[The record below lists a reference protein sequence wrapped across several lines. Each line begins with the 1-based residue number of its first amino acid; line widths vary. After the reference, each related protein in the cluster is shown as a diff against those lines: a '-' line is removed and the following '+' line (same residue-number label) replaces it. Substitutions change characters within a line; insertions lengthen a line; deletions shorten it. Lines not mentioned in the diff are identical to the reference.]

1 MDNTKNDYFYLCNYC
16 GKKFEEKRKPI
27 IMNCG
32 HNICFDCLKLNKEI
46 LKCIFCQKRSYNKKK
61 ISHFPINFS
70 LFELI
75 QSLNNNEEP
84 KIKEGYFRCETCKL
98 NLSTNYHKIKFPEHQ
113 FEEIKKQEIEN
124 KKKIIEKEANQ
135 IQKDFDAY
143 NKKIEE
149 DLKKYLEKL
158 FEICENQSQI
168 MDFKNIDIFKMYL
181 LCGLINPADEER
193 LRLFH
198 EKIIINRT
206 YYTII
211 QKSKNFDDLIE
222 QLNKVNKDNEKNY
235 LNTDEFLSLFCYYID
250 IQYNKLGN
258 IEDNLKTLEKLLK
271 EDNNYKE
278 EFTKDII
285 LQLNYGLGDSLT
297 SSSIYNLGFFL
308 INDNLY
314 IFEPMEQKFET
325 YKIKLVDDD
334 NHIISKFLTTE
345 RKFYICTNNNFY
357 LYNLLSLNSLN
368 KIIKPTNLPKA
379 DFNEEN
385 TQIMI
390 LENSIYKMSS
400 KSFETLNVNEKIK
413 NAEWRDLGLFNDEN
427 KEKQIIKPKIIHHN
441 NVYLFIIDDSKNEI
455 NELFIYD
462 TLKDSWSSTKLKL
475 VIPENENNEKVLNI
489 KNYYLF
495 NKGYVMLFGGFENNI
510 FNEYIYII
518 DSVRQTISR
527 GEKINY
533 QIDDFTKIK
542 DMSFSVNM
550 NNLYLLINY
559 DNKKIKIYYK
569 DQNKKDIGFNL
580 IKDYNIK

>member
-1 MDNTKNDYFYLCNYC
+1 MDNDSLNEYFYLCNYC

-46 LKCIFCQKRSYNKKK
+46 LRCIFCQKRSYNKKK

-75 QSLNNNEEP
+75 QNLNKKEEP
-84 KIKEGYFRCETCKL
+84 TIKEGYYRCETCKL
-98 NLSTNYHKIKFPEHQ
+98 NLSTNYHKTRFPKHK
-113 FEEIKKQEIEN
+113 FEEIKQEEIEN
-124 KKKIIEKEANQ
+124 KKKNIEKEATT
-135 IQKDFDAY
+135 IQKEFDLY
-143 NKKIEE
+143 NKKIED
-149 DLKKYLEKL
+149 DLKDYLEKL
-158 FEICENQSQI
+158 FEICQNQSKK
-168 MDFKNIDIFKMYL
+168 MDFNNIDVFKMYL

-198 EKIIINRT
+198 EKIFKNRT
-206 YYTII
+206 YFNII
-211 QKSKNFDDLIE
+211 QNSKNFDELIDK
-222 QLNKVNKDNEKNY
+222 LNKVDKNIENY

-250 IQYNKLGN
+250 IQYKKLGN

-271 EDNNYKE
+271 EDSNYKE

-297 SSSIYNLGFFL
+297 SSSIYNLGYFL
-308 INDNLY
+308 INNILY
-314 IFEPMEQKFET
+314 IFEPIEQKFEK
-325 YKIKLVDDD
+325 YNIKLFNND
-334 NHIISKFLTTE
+334 NNIISKFLTTE

-357 LYNLLSLNSLN
+357 LYNLLSSN
-368 KIIKPTNLPKA
+368 KEIKPIYLPKS

-413 NAEWRDLGLFNDEN
+413 NTEWRDLGLFNDEN
-427 KEKQIIKPKIIHHN
+427 KERQIIKPKIIHHN
-441 NVYLFIIDDSKNEI
+441 NVYLFVIDDSKNEM

-462 TLKDSWSSTKLKL
+462 TLKDSWSSTKMKL
-475 VIPENENNEKVLNI
+475 VIPEKENNEKVLNI

-495 NKGYVMLFGGFENNI
+495 NKGHVMLFGGFENNI

-533 QIDDFTKIK
+533 LINDFTKIK
-542 DMSFSVNM
+542 DMSFSINM
-550 NNLYLLINY
+550 NNLYLLVNY

-569 DQNKKDIGFNL
+569 DHNKKDIPFNF
-580 IKDYNIK
+580 IKDYNI

>member
-1 MDNTKNDYFYLCNYC
+1 MDNDSMNEYFYLCNYC

-75 QSLNNNEEP
+75 QSLKDKEEP
-84 KIKEGYFRCETCKL
+84 QLNEGYFRCETCKL
-98 NLSTNYHKIKFPEHQ
+98 NLSTNYHKLRFPEHK
-113 FEEIKKQEIEN
+113 FEEIKKEEIEN
-124 KKKIIEKEANQ
+124 KKKIIENEASK
-135 IQKDFDAY
+135 IQKDFDLY
-143 NKKIEE
+143 NKKIED
-149 DLKKYLEKL
+149 DLKEYLEKL
-158 FEICENQSQI
+158 FEICQNQSEK
-168 MDFKNIDIFKMYL
+168 MDFNNIDIFKMYL

-198 EKIIINRT
+198 EKIFKNKF
-206 YYTII
+206 YFNII
-211 QKSKNFDDLIE
+211 QNSKNFDELIDK
-222 QLNKVNKDNEKNY
+222 LNKVDKNIENY

-250 IQYNKLGN
+250 IQFNKLNN
-258 IEDNLKTLEKLLK
+258 IEDNLKTLEKLLE

-297 SSSIYNLGFFL
+297 SSSIYNLGYFL
-308 INDNLY
+308 INNILY
-314 IFEPMEQKFET
+314 IFEPIEQQFEK
-325 YKIKLVDDD
+325 YNIKLYKDD
-334 NHIISKFLTTE
+334 NNIISKFLTTE
-345 RKFYICTNNNFY
+345 RKFYICTNKNFY
-357 LYNLLSLNSLN
+357 LYNLLSSNN
-368 KIIKPTNLPKA
+368 EIIPMKLPKS

-400 KSFETLNVNEKIK
+400 KSFETLNVNEKI
-413 NAEWRDLGLFNDEN
+413 NNNEWRDLGLFNDEN

-462 TLKDSWSSTKLKL
+462 TLKDSWSSTKMKL
-475 VIPENENNEKVLNI
+475 VIPEKENNEKVLNI

-533 QIDDFTKIK
+533 LIDDFTKIK
-542 DMSFSVNM
+542 DMSFSINM
-550 NNLYLLINY
+550 NNLYLLVNY
-559 DNKKIKIYYK
+559 DDKIIKIYFK
-569 DQNKKDIGFNL
+569 DQNKKDIGFKF

>member
-149 DLKKYLEKL
+149 DLKKYLENL
-158 FEICENQSQI
+158 FEICENQSQK

-198 EKIIINRT
+198 EKIFKNKF
-206 YYTII
+206 YFNII
-211 QKSKNFDDLIE
+211 QNSKNFDELIDK
-222 QLNKVNKDNEKNY
+222 LNKVDKNIENY

-250 IQYNKLGN
+250 IQFNKLNN
-258 IEDNLKTLEKLLK
+258 IEDNLKTLEKLLE

-297 SSSIYNLGFFL
+297 SSSIYNLGYFL
-308 INDNLY
+308 INNILY
-314 IFEPMEQKFET
+314 IFEPIEQQFEK
-325 YKIKLVDDD
+325 YNIKLYKDD
-334 NHIISKFLTTE
+334 NNIISKFLTTE
-345 RKFYICTNNNFY
+345 RKFYICTNKNFY
-357 LYNLLSLNSLN
+357 LYNLLSSNN
-368 KIIKPTNLPKA
+368 EIIPMKLPKS

-385 TQIMI
+385 TQMMI

-400 KSFETLNVNEKIK
+400 KSFETLNVNEKI
-413 NAEWRDLGLFNDEN
+413 NNTEWRDLGLFNDEN

-462 TLKDSWSSTKLKL
+462 TLKDSWSSTKMKL
-475 VIPENENNEKVLNI
+475 VIPEKENNEKVLNI

-533 QIDDFTKIK
+533 LIDDFTKIK
-542 DMSFSVNM
+542 DMSFSINM
-550 NNLYLLINY
+550 NNLYLLVNY
-559 DNKKIKIYYK
+559 DDKIIKIYFK
-569 DQNKKDIGFNL
+569 DQNKKDIGFKF

>member
-1 MDNTKNDYFYLCNYC
+1 MDNDSMNEYFYLCNYC

-75 QSLNNNEEP
+75 QSLKDKEEP
-84 KIKEGYFRCETCKL
+84 QLNEGYFRCETCKL
-98 NLSTNYHKIKFPEHQ
+98 NLSTNYHKLRFPEHK
-113 FEEIKKQEIEN
+113 FEEIKKEEIEN
-124 KKKIIEKEANQ
+124 KKKIIENEASK
-135 IQKDFDAY
+135 IQKDFDLY
-143 NKKIEE
+143 NKKIED
-149 DLKKYLEKL
+149 DLKEYLEKL
-158 FEICENQSQI
+158 FEICQNQSEK
-168 MDFKNIDIFKMYL
+168 MDFNNIDIFKMYL

-198 EKIIINRT
+198 EKIFKNKF
-206 YYTII
+206 YFNII
-211 QKSKNFDDLIE
+211 QNSKNFDELIDK
-222 QLNKVNKDNEKNY
+222 LNKVDKNIENY

-250 IQYNKLGN
+250 IQFNKLNN
-258 IEDNLKTLEKLLK
+258 IEDNLKTLEKLLE

-297 SSSIYNLGFFL
+297 SSSIYNLGYFL
-308 INDNLY
+308 INNILY
-314 IFEPMEQKFET
+314 IFEPIEQQFEK
-325 YKIKLVDDD
+325 YNIKLYKDD
-334 NHIISKFLTTE
+334 NNIISKFLTTE
-345 RKFYICTNNNFY
+345 RKFYICTNKNFY
-357 LYNLLSLNSLN
+357 LYNLLSSNN
-368 KIIKPTNLPKA
+368 EIIPMKLPKS

-385 TQIMI
+385 TQMMI

-400 KSFETLNVNEKIK
+400 KSFETLNVNEKI
-413 NAEWRDLGLFNDEN
+413 NNTEWRDLGLFNDEN

-462 TLKDSWSSTKLKL
+462 TLKDSWSSTKMKL
-475 VIPENENNEKVLNI
+475 VIPEKENNEKVLNI

-533 QIDDFTKIK
+533 LIDDFTKIK
-542 DMSFSVNM
+542 DMSFSINM
-550 NNLYLLINY
+550 NNLYLLVNY
-559 DNKKIKIYYK
+559 DDKIIKIYFK
-569 DQNKKDIGFNL
+569 DQNKKDIGFKF

>member
-1 MDNTKNDYFYLCNYC
+1 MDNDSLNEYFYLCNYC

-46 LKCIFCQKRSYNKKK
+46 LRCIFCQKRSYNKKK

-75 QSLNNNEEP
+75 QSLNKKEEP
-84 KIKEGYFRCETCKL
+84 TIKEGYYRCETCKL
-98 NLSTNYHKIKFPEHQ
+98 NLSTNYHKTRFPEHK
-113 FEEIKKQEIEN
+113 FEEIKQEEIEN
-124 KKKIIEKEANQ
+124 KKKNIEKEATT
-135 IQKDFDAY
+135 IQKEFDLY
-143 NKKIEE
+143 NKKIED
-149 DLKKYLEKL
+149 DLKDYLEKL
-158 FEICENQSQI
+158 FEICQNQSKK
-168 MDFKNIDIFKMYL
+168 MDFNNIDVFKMYL

-198 EKIIINRT
+198 EKIFKNRT
-206 YYTII
+206 YFNII
-211 QKSKNFDDLIE
+211 QNSKNFDELIDK
-222 QLNKVNKDNEKNY
+222 LNKVDKNIENY

-250 IQYNKLGN
+250 IQYKKLGN

-271 EDNNYKE
+271 EDSNYKE

-297 SSSIYNLGFFL
+297 SSSIYNLGYFL
-308 INDNLY
+308 INNILY
-314 IFEPMEQKFET
+314 IFEPIEQKFEK
-325 YKIKLVDDD
+325 YNIKLFNND
-334 NHIISKFLTTE
+334 NNIISKFLTTE

-357 LYNLLSLNSLN
+357 LYNLLSSN
-368 KIIKPTNLPKA
+368 KEIKPIYLPKS

-385 TQIMI
+385 TQLMI

-413 NAEWRDLGLFNDEN
+413 NTEWRDLGLFNDEN
-427 KEKQIIKPKIIHHN
+427 KERQIIKPKIIHHN
-441 NVYLFIIDDSKNEI
+441 NVYLFVIDDSKNEM

-462 TLKDSWSSTKLKL
+462 TLKDSWSSTKMKL
-475 VIPENENNEKVLNI
+475 VIPEKENNEKVLNI

-495 NKGYVMLFGGFENNI
+495 NKGHVMLFGGFENNI

-533 QIDDFTKIK
+533 LINDFTKIK
-542 DMSFSVNM
+542 DMSFSINM
-550 NNLYLLINY
+550 NNLYLLVNY

-569 DQNKKDIGFNL
+569 DHNKKDIPFNF
-580 IKDYNIK
+580 IKDYNI

>member
-1 MDNTKNDYFYLCNYC
+1 MDNDSMNEYFYLCNYC

-75 QSLNNNEEP
+75 QSLKDKEEP
-84 KIKEGYFRCETCKL
+84 QLNEGYFRCETCKL
-98 NLSTNYHKIKFPEHQ
+98 NLSTNYHKLRFPEHK
-113 FEEIKKQEIEN
+113 FEEIKKEEIEN
-124 KKKIIEKEANQ
+124 KKKIIENEASK
-135 IQKDFDAY
+135 IQKDFDLY
-143 NKKIEE
+143 NKKIED
-149 DLKKYLEKL
+149 DLKEYLEKL
-158 FEICENQSQI
+158 FEICQNQSEK
-168 MDFKNIDIFKMYL
+168 MDFNNIDIFKMYL

-198 EKIIINRT
+198 EKIFKNKF
-206 YYTII
+206 YFNII
-211 QKSKNFDDLIE
+211 QNSKNFDELIDK
-222 QLNKVNKDNEKNY
+222 LNKVDKNIENY

-250 IQYNKLGN
+250 IQCNKLNN
-258 IEDNLKTLEKLLK
+258 IEDNLKTLEKLLE

-285 LQLNYGLGDSLT
+285 FQLNYGLGDSLT
-297 SSSIYNLGFFL
+297 SSSIYNLGYFL
-308 INDNLY
+308 INNILY
-314 IFEPMEQKFET
+314 IFEPIEQQFEK
-325 YKIKLVDDD
+325 YNIKLYKDD
-334 NHIISKFLTTE
+334 NNIISKFFTTE
-345 RKFYICTNNNFY
+345 RKFYICTNKNFY
-357 LYNLLSLNSLN
+357 LYNLLSSNN
-368 KIIKPTNLPKA
+368 EIIPMKLPKS

-400 KSFETLNVNEKIK
+400 KSFETLNVNEKIN

-462 TLKDSWSSTKLKL
+462 TLKDSWSSTKMKL
-475 VIPENENNEKVLNI
+475 VIPEKENNEKVLNI

-533 QIDDFTKIK
+533 LIDDFTKIK
-542 DMSFSVNM
+542 DMSFSINM
-550 NNLYLLINY
+550 NNLYLLVNY
-559 DNKKIKIYYK
+559 DDKIIKIYFK
-569 DQNKKDIGFNL
+569 DQNKKDIGFKF

>member
-1 MDNTKNDYFYLCNYC
+1 MDNDSLNEYFYLCNYC

-46 LKCIFCQKRSYNKKK
+46 LRCIFCQKRSYNKKK

-75 QSLNNNEEP
+75 QNLNKKEEP
-84 KIKEGYFRCETCKL
+84 TIKEGYYRCETCKL
-98 NLSTNYHKIKFPEHQ
+98 NLSTNYHKTRFPEHK
-113 FEEIKKQEIEN
+113 FEEIKQEEIEN
-124 KKKIIEKEANQ
+124 KKKNIEKEATT
-135 IQKDFDAY
+135 IQKEFDLY
-143 NKKIEE
+143 NKKIED
-149 DLKKYLEKL
+149 DLKDYLEKL
-158 FEICENQSQI
+158 FEICQNQSKK
-168 MDFKNIDIFKMYL
+168 MDFNNIDVFKMYL

-198 EKIIINRT
+198 EKIFKNRT
-206 YYTII
+206 YFNII
-211 QKSKNFDDLIE
+211 QNSKNFDELIDK
-222 QLNKVNKDNEKNY
+222 LNKVDKNIENY

-250 IQYNKLGN
+250 IQYKKLGN

-271 EDNNYKE
+271 EDSNYKE

-297 SSSIYNLGFFL
+297 SSSIYNLGYFL
-308 INDNLY
+308 INNILY
-314 IFEPMEQKFET
+314 IFEPIEQKFEK
-325 YKIKLVDDD
+325 YNIKLFNND
-334 NHIISKFLTTE
+334 NNIISKFLTTE

-357 LYNLLSLNSLN
+357 LYNLLSSN
-368 KIIKPTNLPKA
+368 KEIKPIYLPKS

-385 TQIMI
+385 TQLMI

-413 NAEWRDLGLFNDEN
+413 NTEWRDLGLFNDEN
-427 KEKQIIKPKIIHHN
+427 KERQIIKPKIIHHN
-441 NVYLFIIDDSKNEI
+441 NVYLFVIDDSKNEM

-462 TLKDSWSSTKLKL
+462 TLKDSWSSTKMKL
-475 VIPENENNEKVLNI
+475 VIPEKENNEKVLNI

-495 NKGYVMLFGGFENNI
+495 NKGHVMLFGGFENNI

-533 QIDDFTKIK
+533 LINDFTKIK
-542 DMSFSVNM
+542 DMSFSINM
-550 NNLYLLINY
+550 NNLYLLVNY

-569 DQNKKDIGFNL
+569 DHNKKDIPFNF
-580 IKDYNIK
+580 IKDYNI

>member
-1 MDNTKNDYFYLCNYC
+1 MDNDSLNEYFYLCNYC

-75 QSLNNNEEP
+75 QNLNKKEEP
-84 KIKEGYFRCETCKL
+84 TIKEGYYRCETCKL
-98 NLSTNYHKIKFPEHQ
+98 NLSTNYHKTRFPKHK
-113 FEEIKKQEIEN
+113 FEEIKQEEIEN
-124 KKKIIEKEANQ
+124 KKKNIEKEATT
-135 IQKDFDAY
+135 IQKEFDLY
-143 NKKIEE
+143 NKKIED
-149 DLKKYLEKL
+149 DLKDYLEKL
-158 FEICENQSQI
+158 FEICQNQSKK
-168 MDFKNIDIFKMYL
+168 MDFNNIDVFKMYL

-198 EKIIINRT
+198 EKIFKNRT
-206 YYTII
+206 YFNII
-211 QKSKNFDDLIE
+211 QNSKNFDELIDK
-222 QLNKVNKDNEKNY
+222 LNKVDKNIENY

-250 IQYNKLGN
+250 IQCNKLNN
-258 IEDNLKTLEKLLK
+258 IEDNLKTLEKLLE

-297 SSSIYNLGFFL
+297 SSSIYNLGYFL
-308 INDNLY
+308 INNILY
-314 IFEPMEQKFET
+314 IFEPIEQQFEK
-325 YKIKLVDDD
+325 YNIKLYKDD
-334 NHIISKFLTTE
+334 NNIISKFLTTE
-345 RKFYICTNNNFY
+345 RKFYICTNKNFY
-357 LYNLLSLNSLN
+357 LYNLLSSNN
-368 KIIKPTNLPKA
+368 EIIPMKLPKS

-400 KSFETLNVNEKIK
+400 KSFETLNVNEKI
-413 NAEWRDLGLFNDEN
+413 NNTEWRDLGLFNDEN

>member
-1 MDNTKNDYFYLCNYC
+1 MNEYFYLCNYC

-75 QSLNNNEEP
+75 QSLKDKEEP
-84 KIKEGYFRCETCKL
+84 QLNEGYFRCETCKL
-98 NLSTNYHKIKFPEHQ
+98 NLSTNYHKLRFPEHK
-113 FEEIKKQEIEN
+113 FEEIKKEEIEN
-124 KKKIIEKEANQ
+124 KKKIIENEASK
-135 IQKDFDAY
+135 IQKDFDLY
-143 NKKIEE
+143 NKKIED
-149 DLKKYLEKL
+149 DLKEYLEKL
-158 FEICENQSQI
+158 FEICQNQSEK
-168 MDFKNIDIFKMYL
+168 MDFNNIDIFKMYL

-198 EKIIINRT
+198 EKIFKNKF
-206 YYTII
+206 YFNII
-211 QKSKNFDDLIE
+211 QNSKNFDELIDK
-222 QLNKVNKDNEKNY
+222 LNKVDKNIENY

-250 IQYNKLGN
+250 IQCNKLNN
-258 IEDNLKTLEKLLK
+258 IEDNLKTLEKLLE

-297 SSSIYNLGFFL
+297 SSSIYNLGYFL
-308 INDNLY
+308 INNILY
-314 IFEPMEQKFET
+314 IFEPIEQQFEK
-325 YKIKLVDDD
+325 YNIKLYKDD
-334 NHIISKFLTTE
+334 NNIISKFLTTE
-345 RKFYICTNNNFY
+345 RKFYICTNKNFY
-357 LYNLLSLNSLN
+357 LYNLLSSNN
-368 KIIKPTNLPKA
+368 EIIPMKLPKS

-400 KSFETLNVNEKIK
+400 KSFETLNVNEKI
-413 NAEWRDLGLFNDEN
+413 NNTEWRDLGLFNDEN

-462 TLKDSWSSTKLKL
+462 TLKDSWSSTKMKL
-475 VIPENENNEKVLNI
+475 VIPEKENNEKVLNI

-533 QIDDFTKIK
+533 LIDDFTKIK
-542 DMSFSVNM
+542 DMSFSINM
-550 NNLYLLINY
+550 NNLYLLVNY
-559 DNKKIKIYYK
+559 DDKIIKIYFK
-569 DQNKKDIGFNL
+569 DQNKKDIGFKF

>member
-1 MDNTKNDYFYLCNYC
+1 MDNDSMNEYFYLCNYC

-75 QSLNNNEEP
+75 QSLKDKEEP
-84 KIKEGYFRCETCKL
+84 QLNEGYFRCETCKL
-98 NLSTNYHKIKFPEHQ
+98 NLSTNYHKLRFPEHK
-113 FEEIKKQEIEN
+113 FEEIKKEEIEN
-124 KKKIIEKEANQ
+124 KKKIIENEASK
-135 IQKDFDAY
+135 IQKDFDLY
-143 NKKIEE
+143 NKKIED
-149 DLKKYLEKL
+149 DLKEYLEKL
-158 FEICENQSQI
+158 FEICQNQSEK
-168 MDFKNIDIFKMYL
+168 MDFNNIDIFKMYL

-198 EKIIINRT
+198 EKIFKNKF
-206 YYTII
+206 YFNII
-211 QKSKNFDDLIE
+211 QNSKNFDELIDK
-222 QLNKVNKDNEKNY
+222 LNKVDKNIENY

-250 IQYNKLGN
+250 IQCNKLNN
-258 IEDNLKTLEKLLK
+258 IEDNLKTLEKLLE

-297 SSSIYNLGFFL
+297 SSSIYNLGYFL
-308 INDNLY
+308 INNILY
-314 IFEPMEQKFET
+314 IFEPIEQQFEK
-325 YKIKLVDDD
+325 YNIKLYKDD
-334 NHIISKFLTTE
+334 NNIISKFLTTK
-345 RKFYICTNNNFY
+345 RKFYICTNKNFY
-357 LYNLLSLNSLN
+357 LYNLLSSNN
-368 KIIKPTNLPKA
+368 EIIPMKLPKS

-400 KSFETLNVNEKIK
+400 KSFETLNVNEKI
-413 NAEWRDLGLFNDEN
+413 NNTEWRDLGLFNDEN

-462 TLKDSWSSTKLKL
+462 TLKDSWSSTKMKL
-475 VIPENENNEKVLNI
+475 VIPEKENNEKVLNI

-533 QIDDFTKIK
+533 LIDDFTKIK
-542 DMSFSVNM
+542 DMSFSINM
-550 NNLYLLINY
+550 NNLYLLVNY
-559 DNKKIKIYYK
+559 DDKIIKIYFK
-569 DQNKKDIGFNL
+569 DQNKKDIGFKF

>member
-1 MDNTKNDYFYLCNYC
+1 MDNDSMNEYFYLCNYC

-75 QSLNNNEEP
+75 QSLKDKEEP
-84 KIKEGYFRCETCKL
+84 QLNEGYFRCETCKL
-98 NLSTNYHKIKFPEHQ
+98 NLSTNYHKLRFPEHK
-113 FEEIKKQEIEN
+113 FEEIKKEEIEN
-124 KKKIIEKEANQ
+124 KKKIIENEASK
-135 IQKDFDAY
+135 IQKDFDLY
-143 NKKIEE
+143 NKKIED
-149 DLKKYLEKL
+149 DLKEYLEKL
-158 FEICENQSQI
+158 FEICQNQSEK
-168 MDFKNIDIFKMYL
+168 MDFNNIDIFKMYL

-198 EKIIINRT
+198 EKIFKNKF
-206 YYTII
+206 YFNII
-211 QKSKNFDDLIE
+211 QNSKNFDELIDK
-222 QLNKVNKDNEKNY
+222 LNKVDKNIENY

-250 IQYNKLGN
+250 IQCNKLNN
-258 IEDNLKTLEKLLK
+258 IEDNLKTLEKLLE

-297 SSSIYNLGFFL
+297 SSSIYNLGYFL
-308 INDNLY
+308 INNILY
-314 IFEPMEQKFET
+314 IFEPIVQQFEK
-325 YKIKLVDDD
+325 YNIKLYKDD
-334 NHIISKFLTTE
+334 NNIISKFLTTE
-345 RKFYICTNNNFY
+345 RKFYICTNKNFY
-357 LYNLLSLNSLN
+357 LYNLLSSNN
-368 KIIKPTNLPKA
+368 DIIPMKLPKS

-400 KSFETLNVNEKIK
+400 KSFETLNVNEKI
-413 NAEWRDLGLFNDEN
+413 NNTEWRDLGLFNDEN

-462 TLKDSWSSTKLKL
+462 TLKDSWSSTKMKL
-475 VIPENENNEKVLNI
+475 VIPEKENNEKVLNI

-533 QIDDFTKIK
+533 LIDDFTKIK
-542 DMSFSVNM
+542 DMSFSINM
-550 NNLYLLINY
+550 NNLYLLVNY
-559 DNKKIKIYYK
+559 DDKIIKIYFK
-569 DQNKKDIGFNL
+569 DQNKKDIGFKF

>member
-1 MDNTKNDYFYLCNYC
+1 MDNDSMNEYFYLCNYC

-75 QSLNNNEEP
+75 QSLKDKEEP
-84 KIKEGYFRCETCKL
+84 QLNEGYFRCETCKL
-98 NLSTNYHKIKFPEHQ
+98 NLSTNYHKLRFPEHK
-113 FEEIKKQEIEN
+113 FEEIKKEEIEN
-124 KKKIIEKEANQ
+124 KKKIIENEASK
-135 IQKDFDAY
+135 IQKDFDLY
-143 NKKIEE
+143 NKKIED
-149 DLKKYLEKL
+149 DLKEYLEKL
-158 FEICENQSQI
+158 FEICQNQSEK
-168 MDFKNIDIFKMYL
+168 MDFNNIDIFKMYL

-198 EKIIINRT
+198 EKIFKNKF
-206 YYTII
+206 YFNII
-211 QKSKNFDDLIE
+211 QNSKNFDELIDK
-222 QLNKVNKDNEKNY
+222 LNKVDKNIENY

-250 IQYNKLGN
+250 IQFNKLNN
-258 IEDNLKTLEKLLK
+258 IEDNLKTLEKLLE

-297 SSSIYNLGFFL
+297 SSSIYNLGYFL
-308 INDNLY
+308 INNILY
-314 IFEPMEQKFET
+314 IFEPIEQQFEK
-325 YKIKLVDDD
+325 YNIKLYKDD
-334 NHIISKFLTTE
+334 NNIISKFLTTE
-345 RKFYICTNNNFY
+345 RKFYICTNKNFY
-357 LYNLLSLNSLN
+357 LYNLLSSNN
-368 KIIKPTNLPKA
+368 EIIPMKLPKS

-385 TQIMI
+385 TQMMI

-400 KSFETLNVNEKIK
+400 KSFETLNVNEKI
-413 NAEWRDLGLFNDEN
+413 NNTEWRDLGLFNDEN

-462 TLKDSWSSTKLKL
+462 TLKDSWSSTKMKL
-475 VIPENENNEKVLNI
+475 VIPEKENNEKVLNI

-533 QIDDFTKIK
+533 FIDDFTKIK
-542 DMSFSVNM
+542 DMSFSINM
-550 NNLYLLINY
+550 NNLYLLVNY
-559 DNKKIKIYYK
+559 DDKIIKIYFK
-569 DQNKKDIGFNL
+569 DQNKKDIGFKF

>member
-1 MDNTKNDYFYLCNYC
+1 MDNDSMNEYFYLCNYC

-75 QSLNNNEEP
+75 QSLKDKEEP
-84 KIKEGYFRCETCKL
+84 QLNEGYFRCETCKL
-98 NLSTNYHKIKFPEHQ
+98 NLSTNYHKLRFPEHK
-113 FEEIKKQEIEN
+113 FEEIKKEEIEN
-124 KKKIIEKEANQ
+124 KKKIIENEASK
-135 IQKDFDAY
+135 IQKDFDLY
-143 NKKIEE
+143 NKKIED
-149 DLKKYLEKL
+149 DLKEYLEKL
-158 FEICENQSQI
+158 FEICQNQSEK
-168 MDFKNIDIFKMYL
+168 MDFNNIDIFKMYL

-198 EKIIINRT
+198 EKIFKNKF
-206 YYTII
+206 YFNII
-211 QKSKNFDDLIE
+211 QNSKNFDELIDK
-222 QLNKVNKDNEKNY
+222 LNKVDKNIENY

-250 IQYNKLGN
+250 IQCNKLNN
-258 IEDNLKTLEKLLK
+258 IEDNLKTLEKLLE

-297 SSSIYNLGFFL
+297 SSSIYNLGYFL
-308 INDNLY
+308 INNILY
-314 IFEPMEQKFET
+314 IFEPIEQQFEK
-325 YKIKLVDDD
+325 YNIKLYKED
-334 NHIISKFLTTE
+334 NNIISKFLTTE
-345 RKFYICTNNNFY
+345 RKFYICTNKNFY
-357 LYNLLSLNSLN
+357 LYNLLSSNN
-368 KIIKPTNLPKA
+368 EIIPINLPKS

-400 KSFETLNVNEKIK
+400 KSFETLNVNEKI
-413 NAEWRDLGLFNDEN
+413 NNTEWRDLGLFNDEN

-462 TLKDSWSSTKLKL
+462 TLKDSWSSTKMKL
-475 VIPENENNEKVLNI
+475 VIPEKENNEKVLNI

-533 QIDDFTKIK
+533 LIDDFTKIK
-542 DMSFSVNM
+542 DMSFSINM
-550 NNLYLLINY
+550 NNLYLLVNY
-559 DNKKIKIYYK
+559 DDKKIKIYFK
-569 DQNKKDIGFNL
+569 DQNKKDIGFKF

>member
-1 MDNTKNDYFYLCNYC
+1 MDNDSLNEYFYLCNYC

-75 QSLNNNEEP
+75 QNLNKKEEP
-84 KIKEGYFRCETCKL
+84 TIKEGYYRCETCKL
-98 NLSTNYHKIKFPEHQ
+98 NLSTNYHKTRFPKHK
-113 FEEIKKQEIEN
+113 FEEIKQEEIEN
-124 KKKIIEKEANQ
+124 KKKNIEKEATT
-135 IQKDFDAY
+135 IQKEFDLY
-143 NKKIEE
+143 NKKIED
-149 DLKKYLEKL
+149 DLKDYLEKL
-158 FEICENQSQI
+158 FEICQNQSKK
-168 MDFKNIDIFKMYL
+168 MDFNNIDVFKMYL

-198 EKIIINRT
+198 EKIFKNRT
-206 YYTII
+206 YFNII
-211 QKSKNFDDLIE
+211 QNSKNFDELIDK
-222 QLNKVNKDNEKNY
+222 LNKVDKNIENY

-250 IQYNKLGN
+250 IQYKKLGN

-271 EDNNYKE
+271 EDSNYKE

-297 SSSIYNLGFFL
+297 SSSIYNLGYFL
-308 INDNLY
+308 INNILY
-314 IFEPMEQKFET
+314 IFEPIEQQFEK
-325 YKIKLVDDD
+325 YNIKLYKDD
-334 NHIISKFLTTE
+334 NNIISKFLTTE
-345 RKFYICTNNNFY
+345 RKFYICTNKNFY
-357 LYNLLSLNSLN
+357 LYNLLSSNN
-368 KIIKPTNLPKA
+368 EIIPMKLPKS

-400 KSFETLNVNEKIK
+400 KSFETLNVNEKI
-413 NAEWRDLGLFNDEN
+413 NNTEWRDLGLFNDEN

-569 DQNKKDIGFNL
+569 DQNKKDIGFKF

>member
-1 MDNTKNDYFYLCNYC
+1 MDSDSMNEYFYLCNYC

-75 QSLNNNEEP
+75 QSLKDKEEP
-84 KIKEGYFRCETCKL
+84 QLNEGYFRCETCKL
-98 NLSTNYHKIKFPEHQ
+98 NLSTNYHKLRFPEHK
-113 FEEIKKQEIEN
+113 FEEIKKEEIEN
-124 KKKIIEKEANQ
+124 KKKIIENEASK
-135 IQKDFDAY
+135 IQKDFDLY
-143 NKKIEE
+143 NKKIED
-149 DLKKYLEKL
+149 DLKEYLEKL
-158 FEICENQSQI
+158 FEICQNQSEK
-168 MDFKNIDIFKMYL
+168 MDFNNIDIFKMYL

-198 EKIIINRT
+198 EKIFKNKF
-206 YYTII
+206 YFNII
-211 QKSKNFDDLIE
+211 QNSKNFDELIDK
-222 QLNKVNKDNEKNY
+222 LNKVDKNIENY

-250 IQYNKLGN
+250 IQCNKLNN
-258 IEDNLKTLEKLLK
+258 IEDNLKTLEKLLE

-297 SSSIYNLGFFL
+297 SSSIYNLGYFL
-308 INDNLY
+308 INNILY
-314 IFEPMEQKFET
+314 IFEPIEQQFEK
-325 YKIKLVDDD
+325 YNIKLYKED
-334 NHIISKFLTTE
+334 NNIISKFLTTE
-345 RKFYICTNNNFY
+345 RKFYICTNKNFY
-357 LYNLLSLNSLN
+357 LYNLLSSNN
-368 KIIKPTNLPKA
+368 EIIPMKLPKS

-400 KSFETLNVNEKIK
+400 KSFETLNVNEKI
-413 NAEWRDLGLFNDEN
+413 NNTEWRDLGLFNDEN

-462 TLKDSWSSTKLKL
+462 TLKDSWSSTKMKL
-475 VIPENENNEKVLNI
+475 VIPEKENNEKVLNI

-533 QIDDFTKIK
+533 LIDDFTKIK
-542 DMSFSVNM
+542 DMSFSINM
-550 NNLYLLINY
+550 NNLYLLVNY
-559 DNKKIKIYYK
+559 DDKIIKIYFK
-569 DQNKKDIGFNL
+569 DQNKKDIGFKF

>member
-1 MDNTKNDYFYLCNYC
+1 MDNDSMNEYFYLCNYC

-75 QSLNNNEEP
+75 QSLKDKEEP
-84 KIKEGYFRCETCKL
+84 QLNEGYFRCETCKL
-98 NLSTNYHKIKFPEHQ
+98 NLSTNYHKLRFPEHK
-113 FEEIKKQEIEN
+113 FEEIKKEEIEN
-124 KKKIIEKEANQ
+124 KKKIIENEASK
-135 IQKDFDAY
+135 IQKDFDLY
-143 NKKIEE
+143 NKKIED
-149 DLKKYLEKL
+149 DLKEYLEKL
-158 FEICENQSQI
+158 FEICQNQSEK
-168 MDFKNIDIFKMYL
+168 MDFNNIDIFKMYL

-198 EKIIINRT
+198 EKIFKNKF
-206 YYTII
+206 YFNII
-211 QKSKNFDDLIE
+211 QNSKNFDELIDK
-222 QLNKVNKDNEKNY
+222 LNKVDKNTENY

-250 IQYNKLGN
+250 IQCNKLNN
-258 IEDNLKTLEKLLK
+258 IEDNLKTLEKLLE

-297 SSSIYNLGFFL
+297 SSSIYNLGYFL
-308 INDNLY
+308 INNILY
-314 IFEPMEQKFET
+314 IFEPIEQQFEK
-325 YKIKLVDDD
+325 YNIKLYKDD
-334 NHIISKFLTTE
+334 NNIISKFLTTE
-345 RKFYICTNNNFY
+345 RKFYICTNKNFY
-357 LYNLLSLNSLN
+357 LYNLLSSNN
-368 KIIKPTNLPKA
+368 EIIPMKLPKS

-400 KSFETLNVNEKIK
+400 KSFETLNVNEKI
-413 NAEWRDLGLFNDEN
+413 NNNEWRDLGLFNDEN

-462 TLKDSWSSTKLKL
+462 TLKDSWSSTKMKL
-475 VIPENENNEKVLNI
+475 VIPEKENNEKVLNI

-533 QIDDFTKIK
+533 LIDDFTKIK
-542 DMSFSVNM
+542 DMSFSINM
-550 NNLYLLINY
+550 NNLYLLVNY
-559 DNKKIKIYYK
+559 DDKIIKIYFK
-569 DQNKKDIGFNL
+569 DQNKKDIGFKF
-580 IKDYNIK
+580 IKDYNIKLK

>member
-1 MDNTKNDYFYLCNYC
+1 MDNDSMNEYFYLCNYC

-75 QSLNNNEEP
+75 QSLKDKEEP
-84 KIKEGYFRCETCKL
+84 QLNEGYFRCETCKL
-98 NLSTNYHKIKFPEHQ
+98 NLSTNYHKLRFPEHK
-113 FEEIKKQEIEN
+113 FEEIKKEEIEN
-124 KKKIIEKEANQ
+124 KKKIIENEASK
-135 IQKDFDAY
+135 IQKDFDLY
-143 NKKIEE
+143 NKKIED
-149 DLKKYLEKL
+149 DLKEYLEKL
-158 FEICENQSQI
+158 FEICQNQSEK

-198 EKIIINRT
+198 EKIFKNKF
-206 YYTII
+206 YFNII
-211 QKSKNFDDLIE
+211 QNSKNFDELIDK
-222 QLNKVNKDNEKNY
+222 LNKVDKNIENY

-250 IQYNKLGN
+250 IQCNKLNN
-258 IEDNLKTLEKLLK
+258 IEDNLKTLEKLLE

-297 SSSIYNLGFFL
+297 SSSIYNLGYFL
-308 INDNLY
+308 INNILY
-314 IFEPMEQKFET
+314 IFEPIEQQFEK
-325 YKIKLVDDD
+325 YNIKLYKDD
-334 NHIISKFLTTE
+334 NNIISKFLTTE
-345 RKFYICTNNNFY
+345 RKFYICTNKNFY
-357 LYNLLSLNSLN
+357 LYNLLSSNN
-368 KIIKPTNLPKA
+368 EIIPMKLPKS

-400 KSFETLNVNEKIK
+400 KSFETLNVNEKI
-413 NAEWRDLGLFNDEN
+413 NNNEWRDLGLFNDEN

-462 TLKDSWSSTKLKL
+462 TLKDSWSSTKMKL
-475 VIPENENNEKVLNI
+475 VIPEKENNEKVLNI

-533 QIDDFTKIK
+533 LIDDFTKIK
-542 DMSFSVNM
+542 DMSFSINM
-550 NNLYLLINY
+550 NNLYLLVNY
-559 DNKKIKIYYK
+559 DDKIIKIYFK
-569 DQNKKDIGFNL
+569 DQNKKDIGFKF